1 MDNLQ
6 QMDAQ
11 LWEYIDGMGEA
22 AERNLTE
29 QLIRENQ
36 EWRSRY
42 QELLEVHQ
50 SIGLTELE
58 QPSLRFTKNVMEEIA
73 KYQIAPATRAYI
85 NNRIIWGIGLFFI
98 TMIIGFLVYGVAQ
111 IDWSAASDSKSTL
124 GVDLGKVDYSR
135 MFNSAYMN
143 VIMMMNVVLGFLS
156 WFDNDLGNNIRPYKK
171 AGDDDTG
178 ETDPGNK
185 ERFHKK

>member
-143 VIMMMNVVLGFLS
+143 VIMMMNVILGLFLL
-156 WFDNDLGNNIRPYKK
+156 DRYLANKK
-171 AGDDDTG
+171 KQFMN
-178 ETDPGNK
+178 EPQ
-185 ERFHKK
+185 